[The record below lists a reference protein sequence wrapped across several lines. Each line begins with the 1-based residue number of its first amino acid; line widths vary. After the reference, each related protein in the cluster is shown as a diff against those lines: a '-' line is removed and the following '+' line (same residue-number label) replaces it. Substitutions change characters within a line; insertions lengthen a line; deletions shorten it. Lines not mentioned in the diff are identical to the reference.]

1 MNQLNIDVENFAVRL
16 STLREQIRFLHFTA
30 MEDLPPSQSAD
41 FLIAGLDGL
50 IDVIE
55 ARQNDFALL
64 ADKLSASE
72 RRQPSEA
79 Q

>member
-30 MEDLPPSQSAD
+30 MEDLPPSQTGD

-55 ARQNDFALL
+55 ARQSDFARL
-64 ADKLSASE
+64 ADNLSASE
-72 RRQPSEA
+72 GCRLTEA

>member
-1 MNQLNIDVENFAVRL
+1 MTTDIYVDVENFAVRL
-16 STLREQIRFLHFTA
+16 STLREQVCFLHFTA
-30 MEDLPPSQSAD
+30 MEDLPASQTGD

-79 Q
+79 